1 MIIFFA
7 IAITPVPVL
16 QANVLIASDWNTIV
30 AKVIPWKRVA
40 DKLGRGNFFKFKIS
54 SL

>member
-1 MIIFFA
+1 MLFFY
-7 IAITPVPVL
+7 
-16 QANVLIASDWNTIV
+16 QAFFVFVFTASDWNTIV

>member
-16 QANVLIASDWNTIV
+16 QANVLILMYI
-30 AKVIPWKRVA
+30 IFLR
-40 DKLGRGNFFKFKIS
+40 FF
-54 SL
+54 